1 MLDLVWADT
10 AANYYEP
17 RGDLSGPHS
26 RDYDTLLGHGI
37 HYVELYAHGLP
48 GSIPLR
54 CEWEDPHCEGCAKP
68 LADPP
73 LLPFPSSSVPFPPVH
88 PYCGIAEDLGSP
100 PPPPPPHIH
109 TRILPTLRKPLSPD
123 LPFQVVASPRPSAL
137 SRSAAFHTFL
147 FSSYRDNTEPHPYS
161 LPGAM
166 L

>member
-68 LADPP
+68 LADIPP
-73 LLPFPSSSVPFPPVH
+73 LPFLLCPLPTRAPVLWHCGRPWIPPATTTTTHSHAHTTHPPQTPFP
-88 PYCGIAEDLGSP
+88 
-100 PPPPPPHIH
+100 
-109 TRILPTLRKPLSPD
+109 
-123 LPFQVVASPRPSAL
+123 
-137 SRSAAFHTFL
+137 
-147 FSSYRDNTEPHPYS
+147 
-161 LPGAM
+161 
-166 L
+166 